1 MAGQTQY
8 PSVAIP
14 PRLPL
19 LVETSNRGS
28 NVNFDARL
36 VNCYIEVS
44 KQDELYIYR
53 RPGLASYQTVA
64 AGTFGRGT
72 YFWRGS
78 VYSVFGNK
86 LYADGVEVG
95 TGLDTTTG
103 GVSGNGVYQFSETL
117 GATPQLVLGNGTK
130 TYAYDTV
137 GGLTAD
143 LHSIDSDYPL
153 ETVKG
158 FAYLN
163 GATYVGREDAKIQGS
178 AINSVAVAGDWD
190 PLNVIEAQIE
200 PDPGVAVNKQLVYVI
215 AFNSWSTEV
224 FFDQGNAT
232 GSPLGPVQ
240 GSKISYG
247 CASSDSIQRIDDVL
261 FWACINQTASLQIMK
276 MDQLS
281 WKIVSTAPIDRL
293 LNDIDYSTVFSW
305 QLKIDGHSFYIITF
319 KASNLTLAYDIVQ
332 DEWFQW
338 TDSDGNYFPI
348 VASTYDEDGNR
359 ILQHENNGLLYSA
372 STTVYKDLDKP
383 IQIDIYTPPFDASTR
398 RRKQL
403 NNLTIIADQIDG
415 STLYARC
422 SDNDYE
428 SWSNF
433 RSIDLSVKKPQLINC
448 GTFQKRAY
456 NFRHTANVFFRVQA
470 VEVQYDIGTL

>member
-1 MAGQTQY
+1 MSPPTQY
-8 PSVAIP
+8 PSVAVP
-14 PRLPL
+14 VRLPL
-19 LVETSNRGS
+19 VVETSNRGADPK
-28 NVNFDARL
+28 FDARL
-36 VNCYIEVS
+36 VNCYLEVS
-44 KQDELYIYR
+44 SQDELYIYR

-72 YFWRGS
+72 YFWRGV
-78 VYSVFGNK
+78 VYSIFGDK
-86 LYADGVEVG
+86 LYADGVEVA

-103 GVSGNGVYQFSETL
+103 GVSGNGVYNFSEIL
-117 GATPQLVLGNGTK
+117 GSTPQLVLGNGTK

-137 GGLTAD
+137 GGLSSD
-143 LHSIDSDYPL
+143 LHTIDSDYPE

-200 PDPGVAVNKQLVYVI
+200 ADPGVAINKQLVYVI

-247 CASSDSIQRIDDVL
+247 CANSDSIQRIDDVL
-261 FWACINQTASLQIMK
+261 FWVAINQTASLQVLM

-281 WKIVSTAPIDRL
+281 WTRISTAPIERL
-293 LNDIDYSTVFSW
+293 LNDVDYSTMFSW
-305 QLKIDGHSFYIITF
+305 QLKIDGHSFYVITF
-319 KASNLTLAYDIVQ
+319 KNSNLTLAYDIVEKQ
-332 DEWFQW
+332 WFQW

-348 VASTYDEDGNR
+348 VSSTYDSDGNR

-372 STTVYKDLDKP
+372 STEVYKDLDKP
-383 IQIDIYTPPFDASTR
+383 IQVDIYTPNFDAGTR
-398 RRKQL
+398 RRKQMNSL
-403 NNLTIIADQIDG
+403 VIIADQITG
-415 STLYARC
+415 SSLFVRS
-422 SDNDYE
+422 SDDDYQ
-428 SWSNF
+428 SWSTF
-433 RSIDLSVKKPQLINC
+433 RKVDLGTKVPTLINC
-448 GTFQKRAY
+448 GTFRRRAY
-456 NFRHTANVFFRVQA
+456 NFRHTAATFFRIQA
-470 VEVQYDIGTL
+470 VEVQYDVGTL